1 MLFAL
6 NAMDGIA
13 GRNLGIITAA
23 LTLIPAIGGLGWLIY
38 LTYGAIV
45 KCNK

>member
-13 GRNLGIITAA
+13 GRNLGIITTSV
-23 LTLIPAIGGLGWLIY
+23 TLIPAIGGLGWLLY
-38 LTYGAIV
+38 LTYGGIA
-45 KCNK
+45 KFNK